1 MSRSSSASALR
12 APLLGLLLGAAL
24 ALPASQTGFAA
35 DLKMAS
41 GYPDNNYLTLNLR
54 EFLADVDS
62 RTKGGVQVTLHNN
75 QSLVKLP
82 DILRAVQSNQV
93 AFGEI
98 YAANLGNQDPVFT
111 LDAIPF
117 VAPDEASAWKLWS
130 ASKPYVEQW
139 FAKRGI
145 RVLFAEFFPP
155 QGFFTKKPV
164 GTSADLAGLKLRI
177 YSNETKRMGELLKA
191 QPLVV
196 QFGEVPQA
204 FATGLID
211 AMFTSPQT
219 GIDTQAWD
227 FTKNFVNV
235 GAMRAKLFVVVN
247 DAEFK
252 KLSPDRQRAVL
263 AAAAEAEKRGMDRS
277 TSVSK
282 TQTDEL
288 KQRGIAVTEA
298 SPQLLGDLKGIGRTM
313 VDEWAQRVTPEQR
326 SVLERYRQAQGSD
339 AKK

>member
-1 MSRSSSASALR
+1 
-12 APLLGLLLGAAL
+12 
-24 ALPASQTGFAA
+24 
-35 DLKMAS
+35 
-41 GYPDNNYLTLNLR
+41 
-54 EFLADVDS
+54 
-62 RTKGGVQVTLHNN
+62 
-75 QSLVKLP
+75 
-82 DILRAVQSNQV
+82 
-93 AFGEI
+93 
-98 YAANLGNQDPVFT
+98 
-111 LDAIPF
+111 
-117 VAPDEASAWKLWS
+117 
-130 ASKPYVEQW
+130 
-139 FAKRGI
+139 
-145 RVLFAEFFPP
+145 
-155 QGFFTKKPV
+155 
-164 GTSADLAGLKLRI
+164 
-177 YSNETKRMGELLKA
+177 MGELLKA

-204 FATGLID
+204 FATGLHRRD
-211 AMFTSPQT
+211 VHLAQT

-263 AAAAEAEKRGMDRS
+263 AAATEAEKRGMDRS

-298 SPQLLGDLKGIGRTM
+298 SPQLLGDLKGVGRTM

-339 AKK
+339 AKR

>member
-1 MSRSSSASALR
+1 MSRSLSALR
-12 APLLGLLLGAAL
+12 APLIRLLLGAAL
-24 ALPASQTGFAA
+24 ALAASWSAFAA

-41 GYPDNNYLTLNLR
+41 GYPDNNYLTVNLR
-54 EFLADVDS
+54 DFLADVDK
-62 RTKGGVQVTLHNN
+62 RTKGATKVTLHNN

-82 DILRAVQSNQV
+82 DILRAVQTNQV
-93 AFGEI
+93 AFGEV

-117 VAPDEASAWKLWS
+117 LAPDEAAAWRLWS
-130 ASKPYVEQW
+130 ASRPYVEQW
-139 FAKRGI
+139 FAKRGV

-164 GTSADLAGLKLRI
+164 STTADLAGLKLRI

-252 KLSPDRQRAVL
+252 KLSPERQRAVL
-263 AAAAEAEKRGMDRS
+263 DAAAAAEKRGMDRS
-277 TSVSK
+277 TSVSQS
-282 TQTDEL
+282 QTAEL
-288 KQRGIAVTEA
+288 KQHGIAVSEA
-298 SPQLLGDLKGIGRTM
+298 SPKLLGDLQGIGQTM
-313 VDEWAQRVTPEQR
+313 VDEWAQRATPEQR
-326 SVLERYRQAQGSD
+326 AVLERYRQGQGAG

>member
-1 MSRSSSASALR
+1 MRPALASSIG
-12 APLLGLLLGAAL
+12 GLLLGAAL
-24 ALPASQTGFAA
+24 ALAASQPGLAA
-35 DLKMAS
+35 ELKMAS
-41 GYPDNNYLTLNLR
+41 GYPDNNYLTGNLR
-54 EFLADVDS
+54 DFLADVDK
-62 RTKGGVQVTLHNN
+62 RTKGDIKVSLHNN

-82 DILRAVQSNQV
+82 DILRAVQTNQV
-93 AFGEI
+93 AFGEV
-98 YAANLGNQDPVFT
+98 YAANLGNQDAVFT

-117 VAPDEASAWKLWS
+117 LAPDEAAAWKLWA

-139 FAKRGI
+139 FAKRGV

-155 QGFFTKKPV
+155 QGFYTKKPV
-164 GTSADLAGLKLRI
+164 STSADLSGLKLRI
-177 YSNETKRMGELLKA
+177 YSNETRRMGELLKA

-247 DAEFK
+247 EAEFK
-252 KLSPDRQRAVL
+252 KLGPDRQKAVL

-277 TSVSK
+277 TSISK
-282 TQTDEL
+282 TQIDEL

-298 SPQLLGDLKGIGRTM
+298 SPQLLTDLKGIGGTM

-326 SVLERYRQAQGSD
+326 SVLERYRQAQGPD

>member
-1 MSRSSSASALR
+1 MSRSLSALR
-12 APLLGLLLGAAL
+12 APLIRLLFGAAL
-24 ALPASQTGFAA
+24 AASWSAFAA

-41 GYPDNNYLTLNLR
+41 GYPDNNYLTVNLR
-54 EFLADVDS
+54 DFLADVDK
-62 RTKGGVQVTLHNN
+62 RTKGATKVTLHNN

-82 DILRAVQSNQV
+82 DILRAVQTNQV
-93 AFGEI
+93 AFGEV

-117 VAPDEASAWKLWS
+117 LAPDEAAAWRLWS
-130 ASKPYVEQW
+130 ASRPYVEQW
-139 FAKRGI
+139 FAKRGV

-164 GTSADLAGLKLRI
+164 STTADLAGLKLRI

-252 KLSPDRQRAVL
+252 KLSPERQRAVL
-263 AAAAEAEKRGMDRS
+263 DAAAAAEKRGMDRS
-277 TSVSK
+277 TSVSQS
-282 TQTDEL
+282 QTAEL
-288 KQRGIAVTEA
+288 KQHGIAVSEA
-298 SPQLLGDLKGIGRTM
+298 SPKLLGDLQGIGQTM
-313 VDEWAQRVTPEQR
+313 VDEWAQRATPEQR
-326 SVLERYRQAQGSD
+326 AVLERYRQGQGAG